1 MFLIH
6 NNYHITNSKCVSFGP
21 IQVLICDIKCI
32 LSDYDLARFIC
43 VYCPP
48 NCDLNSS
55 LSFFKAL
62 ESNIAPLKSP
72 FPIVIMGDFNLTKID
87 WYSMRPT
94 LNHTNADRQLILTSQ
109 RSHLIQTVLLPTHHT
124 NITDLLFI
132 SIDNIITT
140 VSVDMPFAIRF
151 DLFTPHKPR
160 PIPNKIS
167 QLDFNRIDHA
177 GYLPAFYLPIGTK
190 SSLTLILLMLLGITS
205 VISFTLSCSNLPQR
219 KNHHIQKGQISCL

>member
-1 MFLIH
+1 
-6 NNYHITNSKCVSFGP
+6 
-21 IQVLICDIKCI
+21 
-32 LSDYDLARFIC
+32 
-43 VYCPP
+43 
-48 NCDLNSS
+48 
-55 LSFFKAL
+55 
-62 ESNIAPLKSP
+62 
-72 FPIVIMGDFNLTKID
+72 MGDFNLTKID

-132 SIDNIITT
+132 SIDNIITN

-151 DLFTPHKPR
+151 DLFTPSLSSAVSPSHKPR
-160 PIPNKIS
+160 PIPSKIS

-205 VISFTLSCSNLPQR
+205 VISFTLSRSNLPQR
-219 KNHHIQKGQISCL
+219 KNHHIRKGQISCLRTLCA